1 MVYYSAK
8 KKNEFET
15 VLVRHMNL
23 MPVIQSKV
31 NQKEKNKYNILT
43 HILTYMDFRKKWY

>member
-1 MVYYSAK
+1 MQWYITQL

-15 VLVRHMNL
+15 VLVRWMDL

-31 NQKEKNKYNILT
+31 NQKEKNKNI
-43 HILTYMDFRKKWY
+43 ILKYSTYFNIYGI